1 MTETTRPYPRV
12 VKDFKGV
19 ESRTHQSFKDEVNI
33 NTIVQ
38 KWLRTGEPPINP
50 GGVAQY
56 GDSTAFTS
64 YHDALNTVAAAN
76 ELFSSLPSRVRE
88 RMKNSPAELL
98 RFVADPDNL
107 NEAIELGLM
116 ASHVELVV
124 EEEEKPTETVEAE
137 APTTTD

>member
-88 RMKNSPAELL
+88 RMKNSPA
-98 RFVADPDNL
+98 
-107 NEAIELGLM
+107 GSY
-116 ASHVELVV
+116 ASWR
-124 EEEEKPTETVEAE
+124 T
-137 APTTTD
+137 PTTSTRRSSWASWPATSNSS